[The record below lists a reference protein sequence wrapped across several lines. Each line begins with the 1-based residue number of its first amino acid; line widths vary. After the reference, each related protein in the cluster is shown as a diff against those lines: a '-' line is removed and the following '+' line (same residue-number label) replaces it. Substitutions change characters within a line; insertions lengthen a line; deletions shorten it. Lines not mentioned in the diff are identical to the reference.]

1 MSWMDDLEDD
11 GVGSQDD
18 VINHETE
25 NVVNLVRDKGVCYY
39 EVVEILVIS
48 KFRYTVEVPDL

>member
-1 MSWMDDLEDD
+1 MDDLEDD
-11 GVGSQDD
+11 GVGSQND